1 MFASVSPPVGNNER
15 MQPSIDIR
23 QALPTDVDSV
33 QRCVIDAYEGYVE
46 RIGRPP
52 APMLDDYRRLIG
64 DGTVHLAV
72 RDGQLHGVIVAWARP
87 DHFYIDNIATTS
99 TARGSGVGRQLMDW
113 AEDRARSGDFG
124 EVRLYTN
131 TAMLGNVS
139 YYERRGFVETHRS
152 DESGYERIYFTK
164 EVRPLQNARC
174 SEPRPVLLILTF
186 RTRTVLENVWAA
198 WWC

>member
-1 MFASVSPPVGNNER
+1 MSTSVSPDVGNNER
-15 MQPSIDIR
+15 MRPSIEIR
-23 QALPTDVDSV
+23 QAVPTDVDSV
-33 QRCVIDAYEGYVE
+33 QRCVIDAYEEYVE

-64 DGTVHLAV
+64 DGAVHLAD
-72 RDGQLHGVIVAWARP
+72 RDGQLQGVIVAWVEP

-113 AEDRARSGDFG
+113 AEDRARSGDCG

-152 DESGYERIYFTK
+152 GESGYERIYFTK
-164 EVRPLQNARC
+164 KV
-174 SEPRPVLLILTF
+174 
-186 RTRTVLENVWAA
+186 
-198 WWC
+198 